1 MKKYGLIGYPLSH
14 SFSKNYFAEKFQ
26 DEGIEDC
33 SYENYP
39 LENISE
45 LTSLIQRETNLY
57 GLNVTIPYKQE
68 VMQYLN
74 SIDKEAEA
82 IGAVNTVRIEHNANS
97 IKLEG
102 YNTDVYG
109 FEISLCKQLKSHH
122 QKALI
127 LGTGGASLAVQFVFS
142 KLNIEWSL
150 VSRTGSGNI
159 LSYKDITP
167 QLLADRYLIVNTT
180 PLGMY
185 PNIDNY
191 PPIPYEALTNKHY
204 LYDLVYN
211 PLETSFL
218 KKGKAQG
225 AAIKNGLEMLHLQ
238 AEKAWTI
245 WNNQNC

>member
-14 SFSKNYFAEKFQ
+14 SFSKSYFAEKFQ
-26 DEGIEDC
+26 NEGIEDC

-45 LTSLIQRETNLY
+45 LTPLIQRETNLY

-68 VMQYLN
+68 VKQYLN
-74 SIDKEAEA
+74 FIDKEAEA
-82 IGAVNTVRIEHNANS
+82 IGAVNTVRIERKSND

-127 LGTGGASLAVQFVFS
+127 LGTGGASLAVQYVLS

-150 VSRTGSGNI
+150 VSRTGSDNI
-159 LSYKDITP
+159 LSYKDITSK
-167 QLLADRYLIVNTT
+167 LLADRYLIVNTT

-218 KKGKAQG
+218 KKGKTQG

-238 AEKAWTI
+238 AEKAWNI